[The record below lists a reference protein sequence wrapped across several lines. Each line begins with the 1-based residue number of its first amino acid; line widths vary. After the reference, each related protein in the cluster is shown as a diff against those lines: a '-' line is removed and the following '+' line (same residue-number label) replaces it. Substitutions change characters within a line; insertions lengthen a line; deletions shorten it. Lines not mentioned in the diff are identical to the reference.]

1 MSTELR
7 ISSSENQWVLDK
19 PFYSLGRSRTA
30 DLKINRSEASRI
42 HIFFF
47 HDADRGYLV
56 GDAGSRNGAYLN
68 GQLILTPTPVDDAD
82 VIDVASEPL
91 HVNITE
97 SPTEAPPIRRGME
110 SVILMGLLFDDQA
123 TDWGVKSKKQS
134 RTTGEWF
141 YRTSKVIMSHGGQP
155 FHMTDNTITAIWDQV
170 DQKDKDRVQSVVEC
184 ARQINQ
190 FATSLDE
197 SLREEWSLQSS
208 PPLFRSFCA
217 LHYTPVKF
225 TLDAGGVYLL
235 QGDER
240 QMVQDLARKACELEF
255 PILSTERFPSRQED
269 RSTSNPMCM
278 AEVGARKQ
286 AMVLFPLRED

>member
-1 MSTELR
+1 MSAELR
-7 ISSSENQWVLDK
+7 ISSSENQWVLDQ

-47 HDADRGYLV
+47 HDAEKGFLV

-68 GQLILTPTPVDDAD
+68 GQLILHPTPLEDAD

-91 HVNITE
+91 HVNL
-97 SPTEAPPIRRGME
+97 SNSDDQQAPARKGME
-110 SVILMGLLFDDQA
+110 SVILMGLKFDDCG
-123 TDWGVKSKKQS
+123 TDWGNGSKKQS
-134 RTTGEWF
+134 RATGEWF
-141 YRTSKVIMSHGGQP
+141 YRSSKLIMSHGGQP
-155 FHMTDNTITAIWDQV
+155 FRMTTNTITAIWDQI
-170 DQKDKDRVQSVVEC
+170 DQGDKGRIQSVIEC

-190 FATSLDE
+190 FAVSLDE
-197 SLREEWSLQSS
+197 TLRGEWGLESS
-208 PPLFRSFCA
+208 SSLFRCYSA

-225 TLDAGGVYLL
+225 TLDSSGIFRIQGSECQLL
-235 QGDER
+235 E
-240 QMVQDLARKACELEF
+240 DLAEKACELES
-255 PILSTERFPSRQED
+255 PIISTERFPSRQED